1 MGWNIIG
8 LRKSTFDFW
17 SIVHFGFYSFIFSI
31 IEAIWSPAWFVHLSI
46 YIGMTIAWEL
56 FEVFGEK
63 KWPEMWRG
71 KEEHWSN
78 RWIGD
83 PISNGLGTLFGILI
97 VGL

>member
-1 MGWNIIG
+1 
-8 LRKSTFDFW
+8 
-17 SIVHFGFYSFIFSI
+17 
-31 IEAIWSPAWFVHLSI
+31 
-46 YIGMTIAWEL
+46 MTIAWEL